1 MGSLIGAASPLVAYL
16 FLSLPATKKKKGLP
30 KQGLALPVSISDL
43 SPGVRKIYLFF
54 FLRGAFFLAAFLLF
68 GAAFFFLAAFF
79 LLFGAAFFFFGFFFA
94 AALAV
99 FNWPSNFLALFLAA
113 ATALLSLANFF
124 FACPSLY
131 WICLT
136 VAIIS
141 PFLLV

>member
-1 MGSLIGAASPLVAYL
+1 MGSLVRAASPVWAYL
-16 FLSLPATKKKKGLP
+16 FLSFPATEKKKGLT
-30 KQGLALPVSISDL
+30 KQGPALPVTLSDL

-54 FLRGAFFLAAFLLF
+54 FLRVT
-68 GAAFFFLAAFF
+68 FFLAAFF
-79 LLFGAAFFFFGFFFA
+79 LFGAAFFLAAFFLFGAAFFFFGFFFA
-94 AALAV
+94 ATLAF
-99 FNWPSNFLALFLAA
+99 FNWPSNFLMLFLAP
-113 ATALLSLANFF
+113 ATSLLSLANFF